1 MVSSIIANNHR
12 MKKQKLHVPVPS
24 NNRTNICPSR
34 DNSTTTDEIRS
45 ESKSL
50 FNLSVTISYYR
61 MYMYRSLQ
69 DCQLVNC
76 SMKQELTFCV
86 LRLET
91 GSEEEHTPKG
101 LDISHCSSYL
111 D

>member
-50 FNLSVTISYYR
+50 FNLSVTIECICIDHYR
-61 MYMYRSLQ
+61 TVSL
-69 DCQLVNC
+69 
-76 SMKQELTFCV
+76 
-86 LRLET
+86 
-91 GSEEEHTPKG
+91 
-101 LDISHCSSYL
+101 
-111 D
+111 